1 MEEDD
6 DLYGDLSATTLPPP
20 PPPSVAKNSKWQE
33 EQQQQPPCPNSTP
46 SNHMLQELSE
56 ENQRLKR
63 NIGTLY
69 RTAKAELKRKN
80 DEIKRLTSEI
90 ETLKKM
96 K

>member
-6 DLYGDLSATTLPPP
+6 ELYGDLSATTLPPP
-20 PPPSVAKNSKWQE
+20 SVARDSKRQE
-33 EQQQQPPCPNSTP
+33 EQQQPPCPNSTP

>member
-1 MEEDD
+1 MNEEDD
-6 DLYGDLSATTLPPP
+6 DLLYGDLSATTLPPP
-20 PPPSVAKNSKWQE
+20 SVAKRPKLQE
-33 EQQQQPPCPNSTP
+33 EPQPPCPMITP
-46 SNHMLQELSE
+46 SEHMLHELSD

-90 ETLKKM
+90 EALKKM